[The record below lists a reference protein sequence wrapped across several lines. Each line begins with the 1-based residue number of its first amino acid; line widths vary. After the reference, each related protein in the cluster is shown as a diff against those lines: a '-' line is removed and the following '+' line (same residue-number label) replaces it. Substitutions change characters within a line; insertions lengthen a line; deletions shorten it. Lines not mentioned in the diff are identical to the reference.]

1 MHLVWLRNDIRLDDN
16 PALYQAIESCGKAVT
31 QQKVCVVYVATPKQ
45 WRSHD
50 ESPAKLGFRSQAL
63 TDLRQRL
70 AKLGIE
76 FHLLET
82 PQYGGIPKL
91 LAKFCDDNDV
101 TDCWWNEEIPLDEKR
116 RDIAVSE
123 LLAKKSVT
131 THECKCSRIV
141 NHKLLN
147 QQESPYKVFTPWYK
161 AWVKYLQD
169 HIDLPLPEPKA
180 VGKAIKLDA
189 SAVVL
194 PGSNDFRSDLWPAKE
209 KDALKRLETFVF
221 EREQSYMQHRDIPS
235 VNGTSTVSPYL
246 ASGLI
251 SPRRCLAM
259 IMQAC
264 GEQKRDWQGNDWLR
278 ELAWREFYYYLMQC
292 FPRLCQSR
300 AFKAETENLQWEQS
314 SKALK
319 AWQQGN
325 TGFPIVDAAM
335 RQLNQ
340 TGWMHNRLRMVT
352 ASFLTKLL
360 LIDWREG
367 EKYFM
372 QNLID
377 GDFASNNGGW
387 QWSASTGCDAS
398 PWFRIFNPYSQSQ
411 KFDPEGK
418 FIKKFVPELKDLNS
432 KDVHNPPSKVRSHL
446 QYPEP
451 VVDYKFA
458 RERVLAR
465 FKELK

>member
-16 PALYQAIESCGKAVT
+16 PALYQAAKSCNKAVT
-31 QQKVCVVYVATPKQ
+31 QQKMCAVYIATPKQ
-45 WRSHD
+45 WQIHD
-50 ESPAKLGFRSQAL
+50 EAPAKLGLRSQAL
-63 TDLRQRL
+63 NDVRKNLG
-70 AKLGIE
+70 ALGIP
-76 FHLLET
+76 LYILET
-82 PQYGGIPKL
+82 PKYAGIPAL
-91 LAKFCDDNDV
+91 LQKFCDEHEV
-101 TDCWWNEEIPLDEKR
+101 TDCWWNEEIPIDEKE
-116 RDIAVSE
+116 RDKAVAAH
-123 LLAKKSVT
+123 LQHHAVT
-131 THECKCSRIV
+131 THECKSNRIV
-141 NHKLLN
+141 NHTLLN

-161 AWVKYLQD
+161 SWVKHLALN
-169 HIDLPLPEPKA
+169 IDLPHAKPDA
-180 VGKAIKLDA
+180 VGKALKVDSSPI
-189 SAVVL
+189 VL
-194 PGSNDFRSDLWPAKE
+194 PGSDDFRSDLWPAAE
-209 KDALKRLETFVF
+209 KDALQRLETFVF

-235 VNGTSTVSPYL
+235 LNGTSTISPYL
-246 ASGLI
+246 ASGMI
-251 SPRRCLAM
+251 SSRRCLAM

-264 GEQKRDWQGNDWLR
+264 GEQGRDWQGDDWLR

-292 FPRLCQSR
+292 FPKLCRNR
-300 AFKAETENLQWEQS
+300 AFKPETENLQWEKS
-314 SKALK
+314 AKALA

-325 TGFPIVDAAM
+325 TGFPIVDAGM

-367 EKYFM
+367 ERYFM
-372 QNLID
+372 QHLID

-418 FIKKFVPELKDLNS
+418 FIKKFVPELKDLNA
-432 KDVHNPPSKVRSHL
+432 KDIHNPPSKVRQHL
-446 QYPEP
+446 KYPEP